1 MLEVPPPGFEP
12 GAFQI
17 LITGERAFSSMPQ
30 PNKPFY
36 NGQIRYGYQVSLESG
51 LQDGVITDHDRKL
64 ILDYVEERKVTKGLS
79 VARINKIVS
88 HLVGWR
94 RFLRVPFSDAS
105 IGDIYS
111 AVNALK
117 EGKSLKGKPF
127 SQNTVHD
134 YIRVLKPFLH
144 WLNEEG
150 HNELNITKIR
160 KIQSP
165 PVDRDTKCP
174 DDLLTVKEVEQ
185 LLEAS
190 KDLRNRAI
198 IGVLYESGCRIG
210 ELGRLQWKD
219 VIFDEY
225 GTKLYLTDNKTKKR
239 RYSRLTLAASYLAA
253 WRVEYPGSPSGDN
266 LVFIS
271 QQRTRLE
278 YNAFLRILQRT
289 GKAAGIPK
297 NVHPHILRSSR
308 ITHMVSQNYQES
320 VIKQSMWGNLKTDMF
335 ETYVKLGEGDIDAE
349 YLEKAGV
356 VMKKDT
362 ADELKARPCPNC
374 HTTNAPTF
382 DHCYKCG
389 WALSPE
395 AIART
400 SELKGEIEKL
410 DAYQM
415 LEAMRDRPELF
426 DSFLK
431 NFDQL
436 LLERLKMMG
445 IRKADAGHVW

>member
-1 MLEVPPPGFEP
+1 
-12 GAFQI
+12 
-17 LITGERAFSSMPQ
+17 MPQ

-51 LQDGVITDHDRKL
+51 IEKGIITDRDRKL
-64 ILDYVEERKVTKGLS
+64 ILEYVEERKVVKDLS
-79 VARINKIVS
+79 LARINKIVS
-88 HLVGWR
+88 HLVGWGK
-94 RFLRVPFSDAS
+94 FLGVPFSEAT
-105 IGDIYS
+105 ITDIYA
-111 AVNALK
+111 AVTALK
-117 EGKSLKGKPF
+117 GGLSIKGKPF
-127 SQNTVHD
+127 SQNTIHD

-150 HNELNITKIR
+150 HNDLNTTKIR

-165 PVDRDTKCP
+165 PVDRDTKSP
-174 DDLLTVKEVEQ
+174 DDLLSVKEVEQ

-198 IGVLYESGCRIG
+198 IGILYESGCRIG

-225 GTKLYLTDNKTKKR
+225 GVKLYLTDNKTKKR

-253 WRVEYPGSPSGDN
+253 WKVEYPGSPSGTN

-271 QQRTRLE
+271 QQHNRLE

-297 NVHPHILRSSR
+297 NVHPHLLRTSR
-308 ITHMVSQNYQES
+308 ITHMVAQNYQES
-320 VIKQSMWGNLKTDMF
+320 VIKKSMWGNLKTDMF

-349 YLEKAGV
+349 FLEKAGV
-356 VMKKDT
+356 AMKADT

-374 HTTNAPTF
+374 HEVNAPTF
-382 DHCYKCG
+382 DHCHKCG

-400 SELKGEIEKL
+400 NDLKGQIEGTE
-410 DAYQM
+410 AYQM

-426 DSFLK
+426 DSFLA

-436 LLERLKMMG
+436 LLERLKAMG
-445 IRKADAGHVW
+445 LGTAGTTQ

>member
-1 MLEVPPPGFEP
+1 M
-12 GAFQI
+12 
-17 LITGERAFSSMPQ
+17 TMPQ

-36 NGQIRYGYQVSLESG
+36 NGQITYGYQVSLESG
-51 LQDGVITDHDRKL
+51 IENKIITDRDRKL
-64 ILDYVEERKVTKGLS
+64 ILEYVEERKVTKDLS
-79 VARINKIVS
+79 VSRINKIVS

-94 RFLRVPFSDAS
+94 KFLSVPFAEAT
-105 IGDIYS
+105 IADIYA
-111 AVNALK
+111 AVTGLK
-117 EGKSLKGKPF
+117 GGVSIKGKPF
-127 SQNTVHD
+127 SQNTLHD

-150 HNELNITKIR
+150 YNNLNPTKIR

-165 PVDRDTKCP
+165 PVDRDTKSP
-174 DDLLTVKEVEQ
+174 DDLLTVKEVEH

-225 GTKLYLTDNKTKKR
+225 GVKLYLTDNKTKKR
-239 RYSRLTLAASYLAA
+239 RYSRLTLAASYLAT
-253 WRVEYPGSPSGDN
+253 WKVEYPGSPTGDN
-266 LVFIS
+266 LVFIA
-271 QQRTRLE
+271 QTGARLE

-289 GKAAGIPK
+289 GKAAGITK

-308 ITHMVSQNYQES
+308 ITHMVAQNYQES

-356 VMKKDT
+356 VVKKDT
-362 ADELKARPCPNC
+362 ADELKGRPCPNC
-374 HTTNAPTF
+374 HEVNAPTF

-400 SELKGEIEKL
+400 SDLKEQIEKL

-415 LEAMRDRPELF
+415 LEAMRDQPDLF

-436 LLERLKMMG
+436 LIKRLKMMG
-445 IRKADAGHVW
+445 VGTAGAGQ

>member
-1 MLEVPPPGFEP
+1 
-12 GAFQI
+12 
-17 LITGERAFSSMPQ
+17 MPQ
-30 PNKPFY
+30 PNRPFY
-36 NGQIRYGYQVSLESG
+36 NGQTRYGYQVSLESG
-51 LQDGVITDHDRKL
+51 IESGIITDRDRKL
-64 ILDYVEERKVTKGLS
+64 ILEYVEERKVTKDLS
-79 VARINKIVS
+79 LARINKIVS

-94 RFLRVPFSDAS
+94 KFLTVPFSEAT
-105 IGDIYS
+105 ITDIY
-111 AVNALK
+111 AAITALK
-117 EGKSLKGKPF
+117 GGVSIKGKPF
-127 SQNTVHD
+127 SQNTIHD

-150 HNELNITKIR
+150 YKNLNPTKIR

-165 PVDRDTKCP
+165 PVDRDTKSS

-185 LLEAS
+185 LLDAS

-225 GTKLYLTDNKTKKR
+225 GVKLYLTDNKTKKR

-253 WRVEYPGSPSGDN
+253 WKVEYPGSPSGDN

-271 QQRTRLE
+271 QQHNRLE
-278 YNAFLRILQRT
+278 YNAFLRMLQRT
-289 GKAAGIPK
+289 GKAAGLTKHI
-297 NVHPHILRSSR
+297 HPHILRSSR

-320 VIKQSMWGNLKTDMF
+320 VIKKSMWGNLKTDMF

-349 YLEKAGV
+349 FLEKAGV
-356 VMKKDT
+356 AMKKDT

-382 DHCYKCG
+382 DHCYRCG
-389 WALSPE
+389 WALSSE

-400 SELKGEIEKL
+400 SDLKEQIETL
-410 DAYQM
+410 DVYQM

-426 DSFLK
+426 DSLLA

-436 LLERLKMMG
+436 LLERLKTMG
-445 IRKADAGHVW
+445 LGTAGAGQ